1 MPRNEHY
8 QSDILY
14 ITQPTRNILLA
25 LGVWPSISK
34 EKSVYPKTHN
44 LLLICISYI
53 LFSSDLI
60 PGILYWVLEE
70 TTRIRLQIIPLLLYD
85 LMSASSYGIFIF
97 RYDQLRRCLK
107 HIEEDWENVFS
118 ADARDIMLK
127 SARTGKR
134 LVTICG
140 VFMYSGVI
148 TFRTILPLSQGKIVT
163 DQNVT
168 LRHFAC
174 PGYFFSLD
182 VQVSPVYE
190 TVFVI
195 QFLTGFITVSV
206 VTGACGLTAI
216 FVVHACGQLKI
227 LINLMRS
234 LVQEQWRE
242 EREVDEK
249 LAEIVEHQ
257 VRVRNFLRLVQHT
270 LQEIYLMEILVNT
283 IAICLLVYFMLVDWQ
298 NKNITTLCTYIVSVT
313 NIVIHIFL
321 FCYTGEQLSSQAEK
335 VAIASCELEWY
346 RLPDRNVRSVVL
358 LMIVSNAPTKIS
370 AGKFMDLSLRT
381 FGAVMKTAGAYF
393 NMLRS
398 VVE

>member
-8 QSDILY
+8 QNDILY
-14 ITQPTRNILLA
+14 ITQLTRNILLA

-34 EKSVYPKTHN
+34 EKSVYPKTYN

-53 LFSSDLI
+53 LFSSDLLTV
-60 PGILYWVLEE
+60 ILYWVLAE

-85 LMSASSYGIFIF
+85 LLSASSYGIFIF

-134 LVTICG
+134 LVTICA
-140 VFMYSGVI
+140 VFMYSGFI
-148 TFRTILPLSQGKIVT
+148 TFRTILPLSQRKIVT

-174 PGYFFSLD
+174 FGYFFSLD
-182 VQVSPVYE
+182 MQVSPVYE

-206 VTGACGLTAI
+206 VTGACGVTAI

-257 VRVRNFLRLVQHT
+257 VRVRNFLQLVQHT
-270 LQEIYLMEILVNT
+270 LQEICLLEILVNT
-283 IAICLLVYFMLVDWQ
+283 IVICLLVYFMLVDWQ
-298 NKNITTLCTYIVSVT
+298 NKNITASCTYVVSVV
-313 NIVIHIFL
+313 NIIIHVFL
-321 FCYTGEQLSSQAEK
+321 FCYTGEQLSSQKRA
-335 VAIASCELEWY
+335 
-346 RLPDRNVRSVVL
+346 
-358 LMIVSNAPTKIS
+358 
-370 AGKFMDLSLRT
+370 
-381 FGAVMKTAGAYF
+381 
-393 NMLRS
+393 
-398 VVE
+398 